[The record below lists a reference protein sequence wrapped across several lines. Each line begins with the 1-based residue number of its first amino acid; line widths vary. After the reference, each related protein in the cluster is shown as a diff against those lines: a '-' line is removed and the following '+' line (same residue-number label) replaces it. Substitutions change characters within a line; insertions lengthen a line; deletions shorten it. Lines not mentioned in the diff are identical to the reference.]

1 VSQPKYT
8 SGSRPPCDL
17 ASQEAEISDSCAARS
32 QGTRPDEGHHL
43 SCGRSE
49 AILLLGP
56 TGAGKTPLGDCLA
69 ARGLHGR
76 RCVHFDF
83 GAQLRRVAQEGGP
96 GLSPDDRAYV
106 QRVLTEGALLEDE
119 TFYIARAILAA
130 FMANEGV
137 GAQDLVVLNGLPRHA
152 GQARDVGEV
161 LRVTYVVALECSAE
175 VVHARIA
182 TNSGGDRT
190 ARSDD
195 SVAQVAAKL
204 ELYAARTHPLLDHYR
219 SEGVQLRLVPVG
231 VNTTPDDIVVLLNAP
246 VNEPKAR

>member
-1 VSQPKYT
+1 MSRPKYT

-17 ASQEAEISDSCAARS
+17 ASQ
-32 QGTRPDEGHHL
+32 GTRPDEGHHL
-43 SCGRSE
+43 SCN

-83 GAQLRRVAQEGGP
+83 GAQLRRVAQEGGG
-96 GLSPDDRAYV
+96 GLTADDRAYV
-106 QRVLTEGALLEDE
+106 QKVLTEGALLEDE

-161 LRVTYVVALECSAE
+161 LRVTHVVALECRAE

-231 VNTTPDDIVVLLNAP
+231 VKTTPDDIVVLLNQT